1 MARTDEDRDPVAPR
15 KRGSTHSPTYDTS
28 IALGDEGAR
37 ALRTSL
43 VVLAAA
49 GFRVAGR
56 TASSAELT
64 AAPSFGSLRHP
75 LLGASRLRLS
85 MQEGRLSVAAE
96 LGGAA
101 YLSRLVHVFPLG
113 LMLALGL
120 SLGVVFSL
128 AFDGEQAADARTATL
143 AALLGQVIL
152 WAVVG
157 PLLARRFEAR
167 TRKALDT
174 FVANVRLI
182 VAGD

>member
-1 MARTDEDRDPVAPR
+1 MALR
-15 KRGSTHSPTYDTS
+15 KRGSSSTPTYDTS
-28 IALGDEGAR
+28 VALGDDDGER
-37 ALRTSL
+37 AVRTSL
-43 VVLAAA
+43 IVLAAA
-49 GFRVAGR
+49 GLRVVGR
-56 TASSAELT
+56 TASSAELV
-64 AAPSFGSLRHP
+64 APPAVGSLRHP

-85 MQEGRLSVAAE
+85 FQEGRLSVAAE

-113 LMLALGL
+113 LILVLGL

-143 AALLGQVIL
+143 AALLAQVVV

-157 PLLARRFEAR
+157 PLLARRFESR
-167 TRKALDT
+167 TRKALDI

-182 VAGD
+182 VAGE

>member
-1 MARTDEDRDPVAPR
+1 MGLAPR
-15 KRGSTHSPTYDTS
+15 KRGSTQSPTYDTS
-28 IALGDEGAR
+28 IALGDDGER
-37 ALRTSL
+37 ALHTAL
-43 VVLAAA
+43 LLLAAA
-49 GFRVAGR
+49 GFRLAGK
-56 TASSAELT
+56 TSSSAELT
-64 AAPSFGSLRHP
+64 ATPSAGSLRNP

-113 LMLALGL
+113 LMLALGI

-128 AFDGEQAADARTATL
+128 AFDGDQASDARTATL
-143 AALLGQVIL
+143 AALLGQVVL

-174 FVANVRLI
+174 FVSNVRLI

>member
-1 MARTDEDRDPVAPR
+1 MAPR
-15 KRGSTHSPTYDTS
+15 KRGSARSATYDTS
-28 IALGDEGAR
+28 VALGEDGER

-49 GFRVAGR
+49 GFRLAGK

-64 AAPSFGSLRHP
+64 APPSVGSLRHP

-113 LMLALGL
+113 LMVALGL
-120 SLGVVFSL
+120 SLGLVFSL
-128 AFDGEQAADARTATL
+128 AFDGEQASDARTATL

-157 PLLARRFEAR
+157 PLLARRFESR

-174 FVANVRLI
+174 FVSNVRLI
-182 VAGD
+182 VAGG

>member
-1 MARTDEDRDPVAPR
+1 VAQR
-15 KRGSTHSPTYDTS
+15 KRGSARAPTYDTS
-28 IALGDEGAR
+28 IALGDDGGR
-37 ALRTSL
+37 ALETSML
-43 VVLAAA
+43 VLAAA
-49 GFRVAGR
+49 GFRLAGK

-64 AAPSFGSLRHP
+64 APPSAGSLRNP

-101 YLSRLVHVFPLG
+101 YLSRLVHVLPLG
-113 LMLALGL
+113 LMAVLGL
-120 SLGVVFSL
+120 SLGIVFSL

-143 AALLGQVIL
+143 AALLGQVVV

-182 VAGD
+182 AARD